1 MSRMDCCVC
10 LDACF
15 GRPPPPT
22 GPPPMASCQRTL
34 LSDAA
39 AAAALNQQAQARL
52 FLLQLKLHRTT
63 PNSENGQ
70 RHMSHIH
77 THIPYMH
84 DRYPQQDQ
92 LLKLV
97 NAHTHTTPSKTKPN
111 SPNSLFLEFSHKDLR
126 EMMMMM
132 MTMQPSRRVYP
143 KRHTCPKRL
152 NITAR
157 YKQILP
163 SCQASIRNKKRPECT

>member
-1 MSRMDCCVC
+1 MMSRMDCGVC

-15 GRPPPPT
+15 GSPPLVLPLCFKQAIRPI
-22 GPPPMASCQRTL
+22 ASCQRTL

-63 PNSENGQ
+63 PNSETGQ

-97 NAHTHTTPSKTKPN
+97 NAHTHIQPPLQNQTK
-111 SPNSLFLEFSHKDLR
+111 
-126 EMMMMM
+126 
-132 MTMQPSRRVYP
+132 QP
-143 KRHTCPKRL
+143 
-152 NITAR
+152 
-157 YKQILP
+157 
-163 SCQASIRNKKRPECT
+163 